1 MSSALYGLLAGINQG
16 VSTGL
21 DLYKTVQGEARANRL
36 EQYQRER
43 DARRDMEADRSYQ
56 FDRDKF
62 STANDQWERNFEFG
76 QTQHADL
83 VKHRERLADIQSRQV
98 DVSAGNLQLGRD
110 RFNADQAEAARL
122 RRTQSAT
129 ALLGSALLDEDGRY
143 ITDNAAF
150 AERANSNPQ
159 VLKAM
164 LDLAAENGMID
175 AKRVSGYTGAQLVA
189 TPKGLVMRV
198 AGTDATGKPIKPG
211 GGVLSENGTDDP
223 NDPYVAIN
231 VGQLRHLVDPNYR
244 EAQKSAALA
253 RDRVE
258 SYNAVTGEEEQAAT
272 TSLSAALAKQQQ
284 LVADSEARLAQLQA
298 ERDKL
303 PATVSSPVL
312 AGGIGGGP
320 GVPRSNPEVDRL
332 DEQIAALQGQ
342 TQQGRATLANL
353 TQQAASVP
361 EVYAQ
366 RRSNYAA
373 QVGGDYRLHGERYAA
388 NSLAAALE
396 APKKQVE
403 LQKKAGEG
411 FDKVVENAI
420 KDNVPKTRK
429 GEPAPKV
436 PAAELRK
443 VLYAMPAEVQFRA
456 GSDKQYAAAV
466 YDVAQQMAKTG
477 VVADP
482 VFMLEARAAG
492 ADLDAYTEYLAS
504 PSNAGRDPA
513 QVHAEAVE
521 IGKQKAANPSASTAT
536 LSGLL
541 QLQR

>member
-1 MSSALYGLLAGINQG
+1 MSSALSGLLAGINQG

-56 FDRDKF
+56 FDREKYT
-62 STANDQWERNFEFG
+62 TANEQWERNFEFG

-83 VKHRERLADIQSRQV
+83 VKHRDRLADIQSRQV

-110 RFNADQAEAARL
+110 RFNADQAEAERL
-122 RRTQSAT
+122 RRKQSAT

-143 ITDNAAF
+143 VTDNAAF

-164 LDLAAENGMID
+164 LDLAAENGLID
-175 AKRVSGYTGAQLVA
+175 GKRVSGYTGAQLVA

-211 GGVLSENGTDDP
+211 GGILSENGTDDP
-223 NDPYVAIN
+223 NDPYMAIN
-231 VGQLRHLVDPNYR
+231 VGQLRHLVDLNYR

-272 TSLSAALAKQQQ
+272 ASLSDALAKQQQ
-284 LVADSEARLAQLQA
+284 LVTDSEARLAQLQA

-353 TQQAASVP
+353 TQQAARVP

-403 LQKKAGEG
+403 LQKEAGKG
-411 FDKVVENAI
+411 FDKVVENVI
-420 KDNVPKTRK
+420 KDNVPKPRK
-429 GEPAPKV
+429 GEPPVKV

-443 VLYAMPAEVQFRA
+443 VLYAMPAEVQFRV
-456 GSDKQYAAAV
+456 GSDKQYASAV
-466 YDVAQQMAKTG
+466 YDVAQQIAKTG

-492 ADLDAYTEYLAS
+492 ADLDAYTEYLAA

-536 LSGLL
+536 LSGLM
-541 QLQR
+541 QQR